1 MKKDK
6 KEKKIKKQ
14 KVELL
19 IKLLDIENQ
28 IKKSNKVENNKIERI
43 YYMHG
48 EIIKLKI
55 CIAINRAINGIKIGD
70 L

>member
-28 IKKSNKVENNKIERI
+28 IKKSNKVEIIGNSQSFDFV
-43 YYMHG
+43 
-48 EIIKLKI
+48 EIFFG
-55 CIAINRAINGIKIGD
+55 INEVRNFF
-70 L
+70 